1 MKKSAKAKPAVKA
14 QAIVTWHAD
23 GSVTLSSHMMANLI
37 DNLREWETVAGWTRR
52 DDCKNWKRSPIAR
65 ENRRESIVYGN
76 CLSTI
81 RATFGNREIAK
92 RMSK

>member
-1 MKKSAKAKPAVKA
+1 MAKTLTE
-14 QAIVTWHAD
+14 QELVTWHAD

-37 DNLREWETVAGWTRR
+37 DDLLEWESWDGWTDR

-65 ENRRESIVYGN
+65 ENRREAITYGN

-81 RATFGNREIAK
+81 MAKFGNREMAK
-92 RMSK
+92 RMRAPRSC